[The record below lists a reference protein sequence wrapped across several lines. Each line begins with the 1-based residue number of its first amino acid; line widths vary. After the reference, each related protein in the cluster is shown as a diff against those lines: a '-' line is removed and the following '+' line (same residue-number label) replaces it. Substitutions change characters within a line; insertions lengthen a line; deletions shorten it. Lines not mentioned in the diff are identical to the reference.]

1 MVNIGFSVCV
11 YVWNMKAGIVP
22 LRRVQCE
29 DRGFEELLTG
39 PERHSPQRLLVLV
52 LVLVLVL
59 GAAGRFSLSPT
70 PSFHNRQRIFSH
82 MFGCKVGWR

>member
-1 MVNIGFSVCV
+1 MCV

-22 LRRVQCE
+22 LCRVQRE

-52 LVLVLVL
+52 LVLVL

-70 PSFHNRQRIFSH
+70 PSFHNRQKEDIQPH
-82 MFGCKVGWR
+82 VWM